1 MTGAQQAP
9 GAPTSVRG
17 RLLLLT
23 GGRRGTPEDSFAV
36 AAALLL
42 DAALEGAISVEGR
55 RKLGFDRRRVVAGS
69 AAPDGCTAPLIAE
82 VRRRVDATDGD
93 TPWGWCERLAVFAE
107 DAVADELIAA
117 GLVRALPVSW
127 WKRTVRHRTLQ
138 PVAPAAAEA
147 VRSGLGT
154 VAAGRSQTQA
164 DIALAAALHGC
175 DVIEGTLPGRDA
187 RRLDGA
193 LQAATRSLPDAARA
207 IAEAL
212 LERRRRTDSIGTWY
226 ADD

>member
-1 MTGAQQAP
+1 MTGAPQAP
-9 GAPTSVRG
+9 GAPASVRG
-17 RLLLLT
+17 RLLVLT
-23 GGRRGTPEDSFAV
+23 GGRRGTPEDSIAL

-42 DAALEGAISVEGR
+42 DAALEGAVSVEAHR
-55 RKLGFDRRRVVAGS
+55 RLGFDRRRVVPGS
-69 AAPDGCTAPLIAE
+69 GPVDGCTAPLIAE
-82 VRRRVDATDGD
+82 VRRRVLAAAGD

-107 DAVADELIAA
+107 DAAADELIAA

-127 WKRTVRHRTLQ
+127 WKRVVRHRTLQ
-138 PVAPAAAEA
+138 PVDPTAAEA
-147 VRSGLGT
+147 VRSSLAAI
-154 VAAGRSQTQA
+154 AAGRSATQA

-175 DVIEGTLPGRDA
+175 DVIEGTLRGRDA

-193 LQAATRSLPDAARA
+193 LEAATRSLPDAARA

-212 LERRRRTDSIGTWY
+212 RDRRRRTDSIGTWY